1 MGFRLPI
8 RVVLLSMLVGLVGV
22 SSAGASL
29 NRWAFV
35 TDPSGM
41 APTQVRFA
49 PADSSVMWMVD
60 DFGTFRS
67 TDRGASWSNRINA
80 PCLDYSALAPD
91 PTTAD
96 AADVACQSGI
106 YRISGGGSTVTQLS
120 GPLGV
125 GGRIWELAIPAD
137 QPSTIY
143 AAVDPSANGVY
154 QSTDAGATW
163 QPMPVPP
170 AMSVVVAPSDWQVVY
185 AGTTAGVV
193 RTTDGG
199 ATWSSPAGPIEAMV
213 AVDSL
218 DPSVAFA
225 APYNAPGTVSVTT
238 DGGSSWT
245 ATTDGPTHVQQ
256 LTTVGGVVYAAATS
270 GTWRSSDQG
279 STWRSTGLVLGIG
292 QAAVSLAVDPADN
305 ADVFAGIQDLGLW
318 RVEFDNTLPDGA
330 SIYWASAPTAV
341 TDITPTSATLN
352 GTVAAIPP
360 GSNSAFFGFEWGE
373 TTTYGHVGTLHQ
385 IPTPAGTLSEQA
397 ISQQLTDLTP
407 NTTYHFRLDGF
418 FQFGSVSTNGDSTD
432 LTFTTPPVTLPSSTA
447 PAIEFTTGRLPHG
460 RLPARLA
467 WSATPGT
474 YPTCATRLQR
484 SRAAGW
490 RTLPLATSTST
501 EADIHLR
508 PGWAKR
514 SFRARAI
521 DCNGGR
527 GPWNTGSVAVP
538 MLQDWGRR
546 WSWSKAWQTV
556 PDPARAK
563 GSVHIATRT
572 GASATV
578 QLRGRSISLI
588 ALVGPHMGTVVVT
601 VDGETFSRINL
612 HAASLGRRAVFART
626 FAQPGSHT
634 LRIQVARGR
643 VAIDAVAAARRM
655 T

>member
-1 MGFRLPI
+1 
-8 RVVLLSMLVGLVGV
+8 VVLLSMLVGLVGA
-22 SSAGASL
+22 SSAAASL

-41 APTQVRFA
+41 APTQVRFT

-60 DFGTFRS
+60 EFGTFRS
-67 TDRGASWSNRINA
+67 TDRGASWSSRISA
-80 PCLDYSALAPD
+80 PCLGYSALAPD

-96 AADVACQSGI
+96 AADVACGAGI
-106 YRISGGGSTVTQLS
+106 FRISGGGSTVTQLS
-120 GPLGV
+120 GLLGV

-143 AAVDPSANGVY
+143 AAIDPSANGVY

-163 QPMPVPP
+163 QPMPVPS
-170 AMSVVVAPSDWQVVY
+170 ALSVAVAPSDSQVVY
-185 AGTTAGVV
+185 AGTSAGVV
-193 RTTDGG
+193 GTTDGG
-199 ATWSSPAGPIEAMV
+199 ATWSSAAGPIDAMV

-218 DPSVAFA
+218 NPSVAFA
-225 APYNAPGTVSVTT
+225 APYNTSGPISVTT

-245 ATTDGPTHVQQ
+245 ATTGGPTHVQQ

-270 GTWRSSDQG
+270 GVWKSSDQG
-279 STWRSTGLVLGIG
+279 STWRSTQLVLGIG
-292 QAAVSLAVDPADN
+292 QAAVSLAVDPADSG
-305 ADVFAGIQDLGLW
+305 DVFAGIQDLGMW
-318 RVEFDNTLPDGA
+318 RVEFDNTLPEGG
-330 SIYWASAPTAV
+330 SLYLASAPSAA

-373 TTTYGHVGTLHQ
+373 TPAYGHVGTLHQ

-407 NTTYHFRLDGF
+407 NTTYHFRLEGF
-418 FQFGSVSTNGDSTD
+418 FQFGSASASGDSTD
-432 LTFTTPPVTLPSSTA
+432 LTFTTPPVTPPSTTA

-460 RLPARLA
+460 RLPAHVT
-467 WSATPGT
+467 WSVTPGT
-474 YPTCATRLQR
+474 YPICATRLER
-484 SRAAGW
+484 SRADHW
-490 RTLPLATSTST
+490 RTLPPTTSTST

-514 SFRARAI
+514 SFRTRGI

-527 GPWNTGSVAVP
+527 GPWNIGSVAIP
-538 MLQDWGRR
+538 MLQDWAHS
-546 WSWSKAWQTV
+546 WSWSKAWRTV
-556 PDPARAK
+556 PNPARAHD
-563 GSVHIATRT
+563 SVHAATRA
-572 GASATV
+572 GAKATV
-578 QLRGRSISLI
+578 QLRGRSITLI

-601 VDGETFSRINL
+601 LDGETFSPIHL
-612 HAASLGRRAVFART
+612 HAAALARHAIFART

-634 LRIQVARGR
+634 VRIQVVSGR
-643 VAIDAVAAARRM
+643 VAIDAIATARRL